1 MKTCDACAKTTCVP
15 LNTINGVTTPSTSKS
30 AASTAGAI
38 AGGVIGGIIFVA
50 IIVYLFW
57 RFWLKKR
64 IERQREE
71 EEEEE
76 AAEKANE
83 FSMRRDARASTQ
95 TVGTVASTS
104 TRTSNIIQIAY
115 IPGVTNRSIESTPD
129 LAPPVPPIPAASLL
143 NSSTSSPRTEEHDQH
158 YFLPNFRDST
168 LSGYSDAS
176 SLAPRIAPQAA
187 YRNATRAKATA
198 ISVKT
203 PQNNSPSSASGSSS
217 PPRLP
222 SLRLQS
228 QPSLPTL
235 STKSSIV
242 GRMEKPK
249 QVTVVRSPSGRN
261 ANAPPPRQQPPP
273 MPPHNIYELSG
284 DESSNRSIA
293 HIAAQQ
299 RILANDSPQYGND
312 SSTFDDGSTTSSS
325 SDEEEPVRARRS
337 LMGHDR
343 TSNATTV
350 IQDSPAVEEA
360 MPLKMGSN
368 LSPNA
373 LMKKEARDRKKA
385 HKKSRSL
392 NQIIEEATRRARSE
406 PKHGLVPSMEDAE
419 EADSPFTDRH
429 MARTP

>member
-1 MKTCDACAKTTCVP
+1 
-15 LNTINGVTTPSTSKS
+15 
-30 AASTAGAI
+30 
-38 AGGVIGGIIFVA
+38 
-50 IIVYLFW
+50 
-57 RFWLKKR
+57 
-64 IERQREE
+64 
-71 EEEEE
+71 
-76 AAEKANE
+76 
-83 FSMRRDARASTQ
+83 MRRDARASTQ

-143 NSSTSSPRTEEHDQH
+143 NSNASSPRTEGHDQH

-168 LSGYSDAS
+168 LSGYSEAS

-203 PQNNSPSSASGSSS
+203 PQNNSPSSTSRSSS

-222 SLRLQS
+222 SLRLQN

-242 GRMEKPK
+242 GRMERPK

-261 ANAPPPRQQPPP
+261 VNAPRQEPPP
-273 MPPHNIYELSG
+273 MPPQNVYELSG
-284 DESSNRSIA
+284 DESSNPSIA
-293 HIAAQQ
+293 HIAAHQ
-299 RILANDSPQYGND
+299 RVLANESPHYGND
-312 SSTFDDGSTTSSS
+312 SSTFDDGSTTASS

-343 TSNATTV
+343 ASNATTV

-360 MPLKMGSN
+360 TPLKMGSS
-368 LSPNA
+368 LLPNA
-373 LMKKEARDRKKA
+373 AMKKETRDRKKT
-385 HKKSRSL
+385 HKKNRSL

-419 EADSPFTDRH
+419 EVDSPFTDRH